1 LAPLT
6 YIGLKVPAKPN
17 FAGILARCRGCSP
30 LPLYVTACPGFQGTV
45 QQGFRPVDVGAPIP
59 EFLGFGDEAAQ
70 RKRPF
75 GRKGVYV
82 TGSEVDTVSGVAGR
96 YATALFDLAKE
107 EAELDKIATD
117 LNHFNEA
124 LDAFED
130 MKRLVMS
137 PVFSAEE
144 QGRAL
149 AAILDKIGIEG
160 LTKNFLLLVA
170 KNRRLFAT
178 PDMIRAFRAMLARER
193 GEATAT
199 VTSATKLTETQI
211 TALKQ
216 ALKAALHKEVM
227 LDEQIDPSLLGGL
240 IVKVGSRM
248 VDTSLHTR
256 LNSLKIAMKEVG

>member
-1 LAPLT
+1 M
-6 YIGLKVPAKPN
+6 
-17 FAGILARCRGCSP
+17 AGR
-30 LPLYVTACPGFQGTV
+30 
-45 QQGFRPVDVGAPIP
+45 
-59 EFLGFGDEAAQ
+59 
-70 RKRPF
+70 
-75 GRKGVYV
+75 
-82 TGSEVDTVSGVAGR
+82 EVDTVSGVAGR
-96 YATALFDLAKE
+96 YATALFELAKE
-107 EAELDKIATD
+107 EAKLEHVAAD
-117 LNHFNEA
+117 LNRFNEA
-124 LDAFED
+124 LDAFDD

-193 GEATAT
+193 GQASAT
-199 VTSATKLTETQI
+199 VASATKLTDTQI

-216 ALKAALHKEVM
+216 ALKAALHKEIM
-227 LDEQIDPSLLGGL
+227 LDEQIDPSLIGGL

-248 VDTSLHTR
+248 VDTSLRTR